1 MRILIVDDSA
11 VVRQIFTG
19 VFKRLK
25 IHNLDHAENGRLAV
39 SMAEEHNYDL
49 ILLDWNM
56 PEMLGID
63 ALKAIRAT
71 GNEVP
76 IIMVTTE
83 SEKPNIVRAIEAGA
97 TSYILKP
104 FTSTILLEKISHVLP
119 DLLK

>member
-1 MRILIVDDSA
+1 MKILIVDDSA
-11 VVRQIFTG
+11 VVHKILTG

-25 IHNLDHAENGRLAV
+25 IHDLDHAENGLLAV
-39 SMAEEHNYDL
+39 SMAAEFDYDL

-56 PEMLGID
+56 PEMQGID
-63 ALKAIRAT
+63 ALKAIRAS

-83 SEKPNIVRAIEAGA
+83 SEKANVVKALEAGA

-104 FTSTILLEKISHVLP
+104 FTSTILLDKISTVLP
-119 DLLK
+119 DLL